1 MLRQETPLRA
11 STNIY
16 RAFITVGALFAV
28 LLLSATPGRADGVCV
43 KSVTTDLT
51 LNGVVASGA
60 GGGCPVGP
68 VWQSVGPV
76 EYLPGGA
83 SPSAYM
89 YLAFRTG
96 TNRLFIGIDLKGD
109 PDLSNQ
115 DIVILAFDANNN
127 DVFDNGDFLIK
138 VPIWNAGPIATGNTG
153 GLAGADCNK
162 VTGPVEVRRFTGGA
176 WGSWAVDAT
185 VQTELAYDYETAIDA
200 EHDIW
205 NLEIS
210 LPVNSSFPLQTTGS
224 FFGIGSYIFMDIG
237 HFDGVS
243 NPQTGTIV
251 RWPSTMVTR
260 TDITDQNIV
269 GVTPTTADQLG
280 NASLTDNCFD
290 VNWTAPNP
298 WVINGGTAASGD
310 HRIDRTGNNL
320 FHVTFFFDGPGTT
333 DTPLTN
339 NGTVRLSLHPYGPG
353 AVSGW
358 DKTLAVD
365 AARFNHAKSVDF
377 NFDFSNPPASFG
389 NVPNIDFV
397 CASTTL
403 ENFQRDDV
411 VGPAS
416 NLLYVNYNYF
426 TTSDYPMDMFIF
438 GKDVPNLKP
447 GESTTVQLRLE
458 SANDPAG
465 ARSTTVV
472 GGFFSP
478 PVQAVFCNRLA
489 LIIALILLAIG
500 LILLLLALKQ
510 TPPTKLKLFALLL
523 ILLAIVV
530 LILHF
535 YCKRSQPSGGGPVI
549 GTERWEVKNADEI
562 GLKPVKGEPDLY
574 EMPIKYEEAKRIQ
587 VLFTGMQLPYK
598 TTKQTFSPVGQ
609 SGANNVLRLPVKP
622 GQVVSLISFGQID
635 LDGPNGPLPPVSP
648 TGMVV
653 PATAAGKNPAAGPYL
668 LSEGYYSP
676 NEQAGALIG
685 SFDNFET
692 SFVLGRSASIQVPAN
707 AGELSVS
714 VNAQR
719 GTFAAITGN
728 YEINWIVTEAPSS
741 PTHTNIVGDGTIRAP
756 RYFNNWDV
764 LTSLNVYSYY
774 TTRAVSADGRTRS
787 QTRNIWGSAHMSVYD
802 SHVAGGAGR

>member
-1 MLRQETPLRA
+1 MLRQETLLRA
-11 STNIY
+11 SAKIY
-16 RAFITVGALFAV
+16 RAFITVGALCAV
-28 LLLSATPGRADGVCV
+28 LFISATPGRADGVCI
-43 KSVTTDLT
+43 KNLTTDLT

-60 GGGCPVGP
+60 GGACPVGP

-76 EYLPGGA
+76 EYLPSGG

-89 YLAFRTG
+89 YFAFRTG

-138 VPIWNAGPIATGNTG
+138 VPIWNVGPIATGNTG

-162 VTGPVEVRRFTGGA
+162 VTGPAEVRRFTAGA
-176 WGSWAVDAT
+176 WGSWGADAAVLT
-185 VQTELAYDYETAIDA
+185 KLAYDYETALDA
-200 EHDIW
+200 EDKIW

-210 LPVNSSFPLQTTGS
+210 LPVNGSFPLQTTGT
-224 FFGIGSYIFMDIG
+224 FFGVGSYIFMDIG

-251 RWPSTMVTR
+251 RWPSIMITR

-298 WVINGGTAASGD
+298 WVINGFAAGEHD
-310 HRIDRTGNNL
+310 NRVNRTGNNL

-339 NGTVRLSLHPYGPG
+339 NGNVRLSLTPYGPG
-353 AVSGW
+353 AGSGW

-377 NFDFSNPPASFG
+377 NFDFSNPPGSFG
-389 NVPNIDFV
+389 NVANLNFV
-397 CASTTL
+397 CASTYL
-403 ENFQRDDV
+403 ESFQRDDV
-411 VGPAS
+411 VSVPS
-416 NLLYVNYNYF
+416 NRLYVNYNEF
-426 TTSDYPMDMFIF
+426 TTSEYPMDLFLF

-465 ARSTTVV
+465 TRRASP
-472 GGFFSP
+472 GGIVSP
-478 PVQAVFCNRLA
+478 PFWAVFCSRLA
-489 LIIALILLAIG
+489 IVIALIVLVIALILLW
-500 LILLLLALKQ
+500 LARKQ
-510 TPPTKLKLFALLL
+510 TPPSKLRRLAWLL

-530 LILHF
+530 LLLQYF
-535 YCKRSQPSGGGPVI
+535 CKPSQPQGGQVI
-549 GTERWEVKNADEI
+549 GTERWEVKNAEEL
-562 GLKPVKGEPDLY
+562 GLKPVNGEPGLY
-574 EMPIKYEEAKRIQ
+574 ELPINFGEVKRIQ
-587 VLFTGMQLPYK
+587 VLFTGTQLPYQ
-598 TTKQTFSPVGQ
+598 TTKQTFNPVGQ
-609 SGANNVLRLPVKP
+609 SGANNVMRVPVKS
-622 GQVVSLISFGQID
+622 GQVVSVISFGQID
-635 LDGPNGPLPPVSP
+635 LDGPNGPLAPVSP

-653 PATAAGKNPAAGPYL
+653 PANAAGHNPAAGSYL
-668 LSEGYYSP
+668 LSEGFYTP

-692 SFVLGRSASIQVPAN
+692 SFVVGRSASIQVPAN
-707 AGELSVS
+707 VGELSLS

-728 YEINWIVTEAPSS
+728 YEINWIVTKAPDS
-741 PTHTNIVGDGTIRAP
+741 PTHTSIVGDGTIRAP
-756 RYFNNWDV
+756 RFFNNWDV

-774 TTRAVSADGRTRS
+774 TTHAVSTDGRTRS
-787 QTRNIWGSAHMSVYD
+787 QTRNIWNAAHMSVYD
-802 SHVAGGAGR
+802 SHVTPGRR